1 MNAKTNVNTNTD
13 AKRPT
18 VLLTGAAHG
27 IGRATA
33 LALAGRGTPLGLI
46 DRDGPGLAAL
56 VQELR
61 DQGATVADATVDV
74 TDRDALFL
82 AVAGIES
89 QVGPTEVLLACAGI
103 GTLTLVPEL
112 DTATLRQ
119 TLEVNLVGVAHSI
132 EAVLPGMIARGR
144 GHLIGVASMAGYR
157 GFPWMISYSA
167 SKAALIAYLEALRPG
182 LRRRGVTVTT
192 VCPGFVRTQ
201 MSTSVPYQRPVKMIE
216 PEDAARHLVRA
227 VERRPRNCIFP
238 WNMRIGLAVLR
249 YMPDRLF
256 DALMRLAGPQALH
269 VEF

>member
-1 MNAKTNVNTNTD
+1 MSDK
-13 AKRPT
+13 PPI

-33 LALAGRGTPLGLI
+33 LALAARGTPMGLI
-46 DRDGPGLAAL
+46 DRDGSALAAL
-56 VQELR
+56 VQDLKER
-61 DQGATVADATVDV
+61 GATIADATVDV
-74 TDRDALFL
+74 TDRDGLHR
-82 AVAGIES
+82 AVASIEAAI
-89 QVGPTEVLLACAGI
+89 GPIEVVVACAGI
-103 GTLTLVPEL
+103 GKLTLVPEL
-112 DTATLRQ
+112 DTTSLRQ
-119 TLEVNLVGVAHSI
+119 TLEVNLVGVAQSI
-132 EAVLPGMIARGR
+132 EAVLPGMIARGQ
-144 GHLIGVASMAGYR
+144 GHIVGVASVAGYR

-192 VCPGFVRTQ
+192 ACPGFVRTR

-227 VERRPRNCIFP
+227 VERRPRNCVFP
-238 WNMRIGLAVLR
+238 WNIRIGLAILK

-256 DALMRLAGPQALH
+256 DRLMRWFGPQALN